1 MSAFITKDE
10 MSLLMPHNA
19 TYRSTAEEAMR
30 VAAEARLES
39 GQALGQSLARG
50 IVRAVAYLRALPQRR
65 ATMNELR
72 GLSER
77 ELADIG
83 LSRSDLPR
91 VFDPAFASEC
101 GARRGPVGQFSNGR
115 SAGLIARLPPAI
127 ATDAPL
133 MQAARPPL
141 PGPPA

>member
-10 MSLLMPHNA
+10 MSLLMPRSV

-50 IVRAVAYLRALPQRR
+50 IGRAVAYLRSLPQRR

-72 GLSER
+72 MLSER

-91 VFDPAFASEC
+91 VFDPAFANEC
-101 GARRGPVGQFSNGR
+101 GAKRGPVGQFSKG
-115 SAGLIARLPPAI
+115 ALLG
-127 ATDAPL
+127 
-133 MQAARPPL
+133 
-141 PGPPA
+141 